1 MPRSR
6 SQSGGSDRPT
16 LTGFSVLVSPP
27 TFVNP
32 EPAYIAA
39 SAASQIVTSD
49 HEVNQADWPEDS
61 VEPSGET
68 ALVSPE
74 SLKLINSF
82 LDQLLYNFLSI
93 ARSTSL
99 VSLRPAVT
107 EVLKPKLAREA
118 ISGADQ
124 ELHEYL
130 GGGDDEDYL
139 NGQRGPETVGPWD
152 LDRVWTR
159 TRLRCMVYSS
169 LGDME
174 EEDEDRY
181 MRADSPD
188 NNNNTTTTSTT
199 TSAHFADGPGFVSP
213 AVAIFLTSILEFIG
227 EQALVVAGQAAY
239 SRIQSKRND
248 PGEHGSAVVEEE
260 MAERIVV
267 EEHDTEKV
275 AFNATLGRLWRTWR
289 KRLRAPIGSFSRSY
303 PHPYPTS
310 SIASTSR
317 RSSTTNIEGPGSS
330 QVPSRDASI
339 VGINT
344 VVSEVT
350 EEEIAANIPLP
361 MHENDVEE
369 IEVPG
374 VAELRRLSLIDDDHL
389 LHAGNAEGNP
399 RHLSLVIFPSAYP
412 ESDTSATETGT
423 PLSPSS
429 GRKRSLS
436 LPPPK
441 ILPLI
446 LPSGESLD
454 EGAISLLLQAQE
466 FVSAKETESY
476 TFGDS
481 VHVTDI
487 EEVGGGEAEDEINVN
502 NSSKESEREDS
513 SWSSDGADEG
523 REEPRGQVMSVVYAD
538 DPHGHEEDDDEE
550 PEVMELQ
557 RVMVTEG
564 MQSPSLVQTRSRDNS
579 STRSHSTRS
588 ASASIRRLAAEEA
601 TPTTTT
607 TTTITT
613 TATAATAT
621 AATAAAAASRDKQ
634 GTGEDQHAIGVARTS
649 DSSVPDEDGAN
660 SSSTSSAEPQVTKS
674 KQSNS
679 RFVLGAPPAPR
690 NLRRHEN
697 SIILT
702 EKSTP
707 PSAMPPSAAEHG
719 APPPL
724 TPLREMVEAAVD
736 TSDEASVSA
745 TQDASRSNPGG
756 HSPKSTSSS
765 LSNHSHSHHTSTSN
779 SRTSDRKVPAGHMM
793 DRAAVQRLNTP
804 PHTPRDPTPLP
815 SPTVRGRRSGSFGSK
830 TQRPIHT
837 SGSGT
842 SHKLKGLIG
851 WDAEKPPTRQ
861 RSDDEESIKAQSFEQ
876 LIRSDETIQYTLT
889 PETVREIDDTPRPST
904 QRSTMS
910 VTRMNGLRVNPPNES
925 TLSKLLNSAA
935 SPQSPTLQQLP
946 TSAPAPAPAPA
957 PASAS
962 ASAPAPAPASA
973 PSQAPLPPPPPTPKA
988 KQAFAKPSAPRDART
1003 RQDSMKEMAD
1013 FLRTTGPIGP
1023 DSTRNV
1029 GRASTSSR
1037 HGPVPAVTR
1046 NQVPQSPTALRPII
1060 SNRAASVTSSKV
1072 SSKSRLQA
1080 RDASVPYGDTSSD
1093 LIDFIR
1099 QGPPRDNGQSPRIP
1113 RNIAPFRNT
1122 MDSDRLSTG
1131 GGSRSNDLIPTSPTS
1146 IVDSTSQ
1153 SKAQSYSSYNS
1164 QSGLLGNSANVK
1176 GRPQLEGHQP
1186 PQRKRRRVRDPYAI
1200 DSDESDE
1207 DDDLM
1212 PTPKPKRQEE
1222 SLIEFL
1228 NSVPPPPAQEMTS
1241 SVFDGVPKPEQ
1252 KVVQK
1257 KGSAPSLMTRFVR
1270 ANSQSTNSPVSA
1282 SPTAGPTA
1290 APMTRIPTGAPQ
1302 LSLSSGVGRGSPLM
1316 GSSPFPG
1323 SAGSGSVRTQPV
1335 SGVSRVGPTYASHVN
1350 LERKGPVRS
1359 SSISSGTYQ
1368 PRSGRAESSRSN
1380 DLADFLKNSGPPVTT
1395 STYAPPAQTKSE
1407 LGITKIFRKKKAV
1420 GYA

>member
-6 SQSGGSDRPT
+6 SQSDGSDRPP

-39 SAASQIVTSD
+39 SAASQIVTND
-49 HEVNQADWPEDS
+49 HEVNQADWLEDA
-61 VEPSGET
+61 VEPSGGT
-68 ALVSPE
+68 ALVSSE

-107 EVLKPKLAREA
+107 EVLKPKLARDA

-130 GGGDDEDYL
+130 GGGEDEDFFS
-139 NGQRGPETVGPWD
+139 GQRGLETVGLWD

-174 EEDEDRY
+174 EEDEDRF
-181 MRADSPD
+181 MGVDSPD
-188 NNNNTTTTSTT
+188 NSI
-199 TSAHFADGPGFVSP
+199 HFTDNPGYVSP

-227 EQALVVAGQAAY
+227 EQALIIAGQAAY
-239 SRIQSKRND
+239 SRIQNKRND
-248 PGEHGSAVVEEE
+248 PDHRSAEGT
-260 MAERIVV
+260 AERIVV
-267 EEHDTEKV
+267 EERDAEKV

-289 KRLRAPIGSFSRSY
+289 KRLRTPMGSFSRSY

-310 SIASTSR
+310 SVASTSR
-317 RSSTTNIEGPGSS
+317 RSSTTNIEGPSGS
-330 QVPSRDASI
+330 QVPSRDAS
-339 VGINT
+339 VVEINT
-344 VVSEVT
+344 TLSEVP

-361 MHENDVEE
+361 IHENDVEE

-374 VAELRRLSLIDDDHL
+374 VAELRLSHTDD
-389 LHAGNAEGNP
+389 LHAGLAEGHP

-412 ESDTSATETGT
+412 ESDTSMTETGT
-423 PLSPSS
+423 PLSPGS

-446 LPSGESLD
+446 LPSEELLD
-454 EGAISLLLQAQE
+454 EGAISFLLETHE

-476 TFGDS
+476 TFEDS
-481 VHVTDI
+481 EHVTNI
-487 EEVGGGEAEDEINVN
+487 EAGGEAEDEMNVT
-502 NSSKESEREDS
+502 KEFEQEES
-513 SWSSDGADEG
+513 SWSSDDADEE
-523 REEPRGQVMSVVYAD
+523 REPRGPVTSVICPD
-538 DPHGHEEDDDEE
+538 DAHNHEEDDDEE

-557 RVMVTEG
+557 RVMFTEG
-564 MQSPSLVQTRSRDNS
+564 MKSPSLVETRSRDDS
-579 STRSHSTRS
+579 STRSLSTRS
-588 ASASIRRLAAEEA
+588 VSARSSSIRRLAAEEA
-601 TPTTTT
+601 S
-607 TTTITT
+607 
-613 TATAATAT
+613 
-621 AATAAAAASRDKQ
+621 ASRDKQ
-634 GTGEDQHAIGVARTS
+634 GVGEDQGAIGVARTL
-649 DSSVPDEDGAN
+649 DSSVSDEDGATSA
-660 SSSTSSAEPQVTKS
+660 SSVEQTAKG

-690 NLRRHEN
+690 NLRRHDN
-697 SIILT
+697 STILT
-702 EKSTP
+702 EKKST
-707 PSAMPPSAAEHG
+707 PSAMPPSISSAAEHG

-736 TSDEASVSA
+736 TSDEASISA

-756 HSPKSTSSS
+756 HSPKSTASSS
-765 LSNHSHSHHTSTSN
+765 SNYSQPHQASTSN
-779 SRTSDRKVPAGHMM
+779 GKTSDRKNPAGYAME
-793 DRAAVQRLNTP
+793 RAAVQRLNTP

-815 SPTVRGRRSGSFGSK
+815 SPTVKGRRSGSFGSK
-830 TQRPIHT
+830 AQRPIHT

-842 SHKLKGLIG
+842 SHKFKGLIG
-851 WDAEKPPTRQ
+851 WDAEKPPRQ

-889 PETVREIDDTPRPST
+889 PETVREIDDPPRPST

-925 TLSKLLNSAA
+925 TFSKLLSSAA
-935 SPQSPTLQQLP
+935 SPQSPTLPPLTKP
-946 TSAPAPAPAPA
+946 TFANP
-957 PASAS
+957 
-962 ASAPAPAPASA
+962 
-973 PSQAPLPPPPPTPKA
+973 PL
-988 KQAFAKPSAPRDART
+988 PRDART
-1003 RQDSMKEMAD
+1003 GQDSVKEMAD
-1013 FLRTTGPIGP
+1013 FIRTTGPIGP
-1023 DSTRNV
+1023 DPIRNA
-1029 GRASTSSR
+1029 GRAGTPSRSS
-1037 HGPVPAVTR
+1037 PIPAVTR

-1060 SNRAASVTSSKV
+1060 PNKAGSVTSKS

-1122 MDSDRLSTG
+1122 MDSDRLSNV
-1131 GGSRSNDLIPTSPTS
+1131 GSRSNDVVSPNSPTS
-1146 IVDSTSQ
+1146 LVDSTSQ

-1164 QSGLLGNSANVK
+1164 QSGLLGNSTSSKVQSQFEN
-1176 GRPQLEGHQP
+1176 Q

-1200 DSDESDE
+1200 DTDSDE

-1212 PTPKPKRQEE
+1212 PTPKPKREEE

-1228 NSVPPPPAQEMTS
+1228 NSVPPPPAQELTS
-1241 SVFDGVPKPEQ
+1241 SVFDNIPKPDP

-1257 KGSAPSLMTRFVR
+1257 KASAPSLMTRFVR
-1270 ANSQSTNSPVSA
+1270 TNSQSTTSSPVSA
-1282 SPTAGPTA
+1282 NPT
-1290 APMTRIPTGAPQ
+1290 PMTRIPTGAPQ
-1302 LSLSSGVGRGSPLM
+1302 LSLAGVGRGSPLM
-1316 GSSPFPG
+1316 GNSPFPG

-1335 SGVSRVGPTYASHVN
+1335 SGVSRGPTYASHVN
-1350 LERKGPVRS
+1350 LERNGPVRS

-1368 PRSGRAESSRSN
+1368 PRSGRAESSRSS

-1395 STYAPPAQTKSE
+1395 STYAPSVQTKTE
-1407 LGITKIFRKKKAV
+1407 LGFSKIFRKKKAV